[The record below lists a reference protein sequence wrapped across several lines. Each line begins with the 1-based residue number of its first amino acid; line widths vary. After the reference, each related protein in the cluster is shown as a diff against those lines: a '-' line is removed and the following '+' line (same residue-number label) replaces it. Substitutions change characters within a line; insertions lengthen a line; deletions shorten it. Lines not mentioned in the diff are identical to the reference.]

1 MGLVGRFVV
10 SFRPIMCDML
20 FGPLLTLFAVVVPTF
35 GEHGRD
41 AFLYER
47 EMVGA
52 IEHPVISVGV
62 GHDVTVV
69 FLR

>member
-1 MGLVGRFVV
+1 
-10 SFRPIMCDML
+10 ML